1 MEMMNA
7 LTKFDVVIPMNVI
20 YYIYS
25 LYLSDKQSEETEEQQ
40 FGSKISFLFENCI
53 LKSLDLD
60 AFNEEVRKIGLTI
73 PEYDYRPP
81 RSRIRTSE
89 IDQLVEIF
97 TVLSAQ
103 IELREEA
110 VLSTNKIL
118 MICGATI
125 KQIENEIQ
133 AKKECIKV
141 LEMVKKMVQTVLMSK
156 SREKYEIEDDLLNEI
171 STKNSEADGLSPA
184 LQLFYLLLCILK
196 RAQYAST
203 DMAVICSD
211 ILEILTSK
219 VSSSK
224 THDKIQYI

>member
-1 MEMMNA
+1 MMNA

-40 FGSKISFLFENCI
+40 FGSIFLLFENFI
-53 LKSLDLD
+53 FKSLDLD

-81 RSRIRTSE
+81 RNRIRTSE
-89 IDQLVEIF
+89 IAQLVEIF

-125 KQIENEIQ
+125 KQIENEIP

-224 THDKIQYI
+224 TLEKIYKLTI